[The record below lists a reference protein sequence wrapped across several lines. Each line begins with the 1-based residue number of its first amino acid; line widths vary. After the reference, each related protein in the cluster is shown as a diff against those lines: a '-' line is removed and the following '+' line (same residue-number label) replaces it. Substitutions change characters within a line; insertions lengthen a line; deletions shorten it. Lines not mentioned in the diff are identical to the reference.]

1 MFKNW
6 VKQDFLLAI
15 TKRREK
21 GEKVTEVDSR
31 RTKWVPFY
39 LQRVL
44 GQFNLGL
51 SFPKKF
57 MALFLNETQ

>member
-1 MFKNW
+1 M
-6 VKQDFLLAI
+6 I
-15 TKRREK
+15 TKRREV

-31 RTKWVPFY
+31 RTKWVPFS
-39 LQRVL
+39 LQRGL

-57 MALFLNETQ
+57 MALFLNETL